1 MSKRVLI
8 TGVNK
13 GLGFALT
20 ELYLKQDFIV
30 FGGVLNEPSEKIL
43 KLKEQYGDML
53 NIIPMDI
60 SSDTSVSYSAV
71 EVSRLTDNVD
81 ILINNAGVHFEASF
95 APLEEVDFQV
105 AMDTFNIN
113 ALGPLR
119 VTKAF
124 IPFIKRGD
132 TKVIVNISSESGSIG
147 ECWRDREFDYGMSKA
162 ALNMQS
168 VLLQGYVKPER
179 IKVLAVH
186 PGWMRTDMGGVEAD
200 ISPEIAAEGIY
211 ELANKYKGDLEGPMY
226 MDYSGRLFKW

>member
-1 MSKRVLI
+1 
-8 TGVNK
+8 
-13 GLGFALT
+13 
-20 ELYLKQDFIV
+20 
-30 FGGVLNEPSEKIL
+30 
-43 KLKEQYGDML
+43 
-53 NIIPMDI
+53 MDI

-132 TKVIVNISSESGSIG
+132 TKVVVNISSESGSIG

-168 VLLQGYVKPER
+168 VLLQRYVKPEG

-186 PGWMRTDMGGVEAD
+186 PGWMRTDMGGAEAD
-200 ISPEIAAEGIY
+200 ISPETAAEGIY